1 MRTRTG
7 GRLALASLVLLPVGC
22 GTRPAGP
29 SPDPPP
35 KAAPSPRPAG
45 LAHLTVHV
53 KDMARRLHL
62 T

>member
-1 MRTRTG
+1 MLTRTG

-22 GTRPAGP
+22 GTRPEAP

-35 KAAPSPRPAG
+35 KTAPAG
-45 LAHLTVHV
+45 SAHLTVHV
-53 KDMARRLHL
+53 KDMAKRLHL